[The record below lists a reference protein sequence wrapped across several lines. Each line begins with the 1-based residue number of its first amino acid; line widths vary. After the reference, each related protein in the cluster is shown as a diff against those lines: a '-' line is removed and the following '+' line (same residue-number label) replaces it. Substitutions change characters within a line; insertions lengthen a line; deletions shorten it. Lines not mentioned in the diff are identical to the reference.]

1 MQEATSG
8 VADAQEGAQG
18 RGSGERAYRKATQ
31 QRGLAAGSGK
41 GQRSLEGR
49 KVSKEP
55 QGPLSPGP
63 EMQPRKE
70 GEELPLRWCLV
81 SHTLACLLS

>member
-1 MQEATSG
+1 MGTRKGEALKTSKDPKVAMGWCTSGWQRRAMQEATGG

-18 RGSGERAYRKATQ
+18 RGSGERAYRKASQ

-55 QGPLSPGP
+55 
-63 EMQPRKE
+63 
-70 GEELPLRWCLV
+70 
-81 SHTLACLLS
+81 

>member
-1 MQEATSG
+1 MQEATGG

-18 RGSGERAYRKATQ
+18 RGSGERAYRKASQ

-55 QGPLSPGP
+55 
-63 EMQPRKE
+63 
-70 GEELPLRWCLV
+70 
-81 SHTLACLLS
+81 